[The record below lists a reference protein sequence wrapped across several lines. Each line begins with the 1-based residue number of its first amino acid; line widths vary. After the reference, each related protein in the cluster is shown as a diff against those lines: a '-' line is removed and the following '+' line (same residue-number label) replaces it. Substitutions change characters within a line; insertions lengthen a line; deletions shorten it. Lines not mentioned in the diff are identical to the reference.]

1 VERIYA
7 PPEMHQHRILC
18 IMLLQKMH
26 QLLEEISF
34 LLFARG
40 GGGKAVAR
48 CILIGSLPQS
58 LLRVIWNSLGYAPG
72 IFFLSSSQ
80 PLSLFSARCGERERV
95 DERYK

>member
-1 VERIYA
+1 MRR
-7 PPEMHQHRILC
+7 PREMHRILQR
-18 IMLLQKMH
+18 LLQKMH

-58 LLRVIWNSLGYAPG
+58 LASNLEFSGVCAGD
-72 IFFLSSSQ
+72 FLPLQQPASQ
-80 PLSLFSARCGERERV
+80 FV
-95 DERYK
+95 